1 MRRRCL
7 LLAITTM
14 LVVLPTAA
22 LAGGGSLCSGFGTDE
37 TVAMRDNCFSA
48 TALFAS
54 PGQKTTIVNE
64 GAMAHSYTA
73 VDGSFDTGV
82 LQPGDTATITAPDQG
97 LVQVYCT
104 LHSSRD
110 GEGMAGVLLVS
121 DDGGAHTDTT
131 AAALISA
138 TGTTAEVPAAQT
150 TQIAWTVIG
159 AALLAVAALAV
170 ALRANRRVTTALRT

>member
-1 MRRRCL
+1 MKQRCL
-7 LLAITTM
+7 LLALTTV

-37 TVAMRDNCFSA
+37 TVTMRDNCFSA

-64 GAMAHSYTA
+64 GAMEHSYTA
-73 VDGSFDTGV
+73 LDGSFDTGI
-82 LQPGDTATITAPDQG
+82 LQPGDTATVTAPDQG
-97 LVQVYCT
+97 LVRVYCT
-104 LHSSRD
+104 IHSSRD

-121 DDGGAHTDTT
+121 DDGGARTDATV
-131 AAALISA
+131 AALASA
-138 TGTTAEVPAAQT
+138 TRATAEVPAPQT
-150 TQIAWTVIG
+150 TQRAWPVVG

-170 ALRANRRVTTALRT
+170 ALRANRRVTTALHN